1 MGRWQRE
8 ALTEGQ
14 LRDFATSDSPRV
26 QAQLD
31 RLGAL
36 TLPTGRLGLEVIHA
50 LLARLGDPHKD
61 LPPVFHVAGTNGKGS
76 TCAYLRAM
84 LEAEGYTVHAAT
96 KPHLVR
102 YNERI
107 RLAGKLIEDDLLAD
121 LLQEVLDK
129 GEDLNP
135 SFFEVTTAAT
145 FLAFHRIPADVCV
158 IEVGLGGRFD
168 ATNVLDGQ
176 AACAIATLG
185 IDHEAFL
192 LVPED
197 GVPQDPLC
205 RIAFEKAGI
214 ARPGVPLVTQA
225 YAPAVTK
232 AVIDQA
238 MVAGAKTALRDLDWF
253 ADLGEG
259 IAYRDSQGTLDLPL
273 PALVGSHQADNA
285 ALAVAMLR
293 HQSQVQVSPEAM
305 ARGIRTARWPA
316 RLQVLGEGPLTAL
329 VPGRRVWLDGG
340 HNVDAGLAIAAFFE
354 EGVDAHPAATNLA
367 DARQVSL
374 PSRLREGLGVGQSAK
389 FHLITGMLSSK
400 DPAAIVAPLKGQLL
414 SLSVV
419 PAPGHEAHAP
429 EEIARHA
436 DLPVWPYP
444 DVETALRAL
453 PPEGD
458 VLIAGSLYLAG
469 EVLRLNREFP
479 D

>member
-1 MGRWQRE
+1 MK
-8 ALTEGQ
+8 
-14 LRDFATSDSPRV
+14 DFAISDNPRV

-36 TLPTGRLGLEVIHA
+36 SLPQGRIGLEVIHA
-50 LLARLGDPHKD
+50 LLARLGDPQKA

-84 LEAEGYTVHAAT
+84 LEAQGLSVHAAT

-102 YNERI
+102 YNERLRI
-107 RLAGKLIEDDLLAD
+107 AGQLVADDLLAD
-121 LLQEVLDK
+121 LLAEVLDA
-129 GEDLNP
+129 GQDLAP

-145 FLAFHRIPADVCV
+145 FLAFHRFPADACV

-176 AACAIATLG
+176 AACGIATLG

-192 LVPED
+192 LAPEE
-197 GVPQDPLC
+197 GVPQEPLC

-225 YAPAVTK
+225 YPTEVART
-232 AVIDQA
+232 VIEQA
-238 MVAGAKTALRDLDWF
+238 MIAGARTAIRGLDWF
-253 ADLGEG
+253 AEVGSDG
-259 IAYRDSQGTLDLPL
+259 IAYRDRHGELALPL
-273 PALVGSHQADNA
+273 PALAGTHQADNA
-285 ALAVAMLR
+285 ARAVAMLR
-293 HQSQVQVSPEAM
+293 HQSQVEVSAEAM
-305 ARGIRTARWPA
+305 ARGIGTARWPA
-316 RLQVLGEGPLTAL
+316 RLQLLGEGPLTAL
-329 VPGRRVWLDGG
+329 APGRRVWLDGG
-340 HNVDAGLAIAAFFE
+340 HNVDAGRAIARYF
-354 EGVDAHPAATNLA
+354 A
-367 DARQVSL
+367 DAA
-374 PSRLREGLGVGQSAK
+374 P

-400 DPAAIVAPLKGQLL
+400 DPSAIVGPLAGQLL

-429 EEIARHA
+429 GDFAPFTS
-436 DLPVWPYP
+436 LPVRPFA
-444 DVETALRAL
+444 DVPAALAAL
-453 PPEGD
+453 PAGGD
-458 VLIAGSLYLAG
+458 VLICGSLYLAG